1 MRGVTHPLKETIVKE
16 LKKGAAS
23 SVLSKKY
30 GVAMST
36 ITLWIKELPEN
47 STPSKFQYKNK
58 RISVMRKVNLTT
70 AKIVDLMSDFVV
82 CDISDEEWD
91 QLQIDIRD
99 QLVSLACFDGTEK
112 EEIESLCNGCLFK
125 EDKC

>member
-1 MRGVTHPLKETIVKE
+1 MRGVTHPLKETIVAE

-36 ITLWIKELPEN
+36 ITLWIKELPAN

-58 RISVMRKVNLTT
+58 RISAMRKVNRSC
-70 AKIVDLMSDFVV
+70 AKIVDFISDYVV
-82 CDISDEEWD
+82 CDISDDEWD
-91 QLQIDIRD
+91 ELQINIRD
-99 QLVSLACFDGTEK
+99 ELVSLACFDGQDET
-112 EEIESLCNGCLFK
+112 ESLCNGCLYHP
-125 EDKC
+125 